1 MNLRKRFSFIFNVL
15 PLYFECFF
23 FFFSFAPHCQCVCV
37 QIDTDTYT
45 TFVYLVCLKPACSC
59 KSNVKREPFS
69 CCIYYICLKTCHV
82 GIYLVNQIMPRND
95 MLMKWQS
102 VYTLYRVVFVLLL
115 LLHLSFLCFMFFFWQ
130 KYNGKCKN
138 IFHYT
143 KYSSFRQ
150 NTFCWVVNLKKQN
163 KKDGCHSF
171 NAWWPIFKIT
181 SA

>member
-15 PLYFECFF
+15 LLYFECFF

-45 TFVYLVCLKPACSC
+45 TFVYLVCLKPARSC

-115 LLHLSFLCFMFFFWQ
+115 LLHLSFLCFMFFFLTKIQWEMQ
-130 KYNGKCKN
+130 KHFPLHEILFISAMSRK
-138 IFHYT
+138 F
-143 KYSSFRQ
+143 
-150 NTFCWVVNLKKQN
+150 KKKN